1 MPLTEAPLV
10 QTFGDGKISS
20 RITDLNEG
28 CFCFFPKEHILIN
41 QARKDTQME
50 FSKPFK
56 VVLNVN
62 AHFFLCNVKIR
73 QNLTSYERPV
83 SPTSGVKKRRFSCIR
98 TSS

>member
-10 QTFGDGKISS
+10 QTLWDGKISKG
-20 RITDLNEG
+20 IPDLNVG
-28 CFCFFPKEHILIN
+28 WFCIFQKNIFSSTRLK
-41 QARKDTQME
+41 RTYKME

-73 QNLTSYERPV
+73 QNLTSYKRYHLFLPV
-83 SPTSGVKKRRFSCIR
+83 QL
-98 TSS
+98 